1 MSKTFLKCTKNKHNE
16 DYISFCIK
24 SNCNCKSRFICP
36 ICFSDDNSHKDH
48 KEFIININQLMKNDN
63 EEIKNWPVDNPDNN
77 YLSDI

>member
-48 KEFIININQLMKNDN
+48 
-63 EEIKNWPVDNPDNN
+63 
-77 YLSDI
+77 